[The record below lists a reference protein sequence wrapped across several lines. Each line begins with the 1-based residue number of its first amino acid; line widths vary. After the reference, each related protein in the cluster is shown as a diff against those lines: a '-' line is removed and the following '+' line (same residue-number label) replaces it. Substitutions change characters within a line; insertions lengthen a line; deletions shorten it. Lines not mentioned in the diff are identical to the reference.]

1 MKRIWLFAFLCLFLS
16 GCQLQEAA
24 TEPPTQPVVTVQ
36 DEEVV
41 VQVSF
46 GAIYCSD
53 PSLPAGQE
61 EVVFAGVPGQ
71 QREIYLATYE
81 NGVEVN

>member
-24 TEPPTQPVVTVQ
+24 TEPPTEPVVTVQ

-41 VQVSF
+41 DWIALQF
-46 GAIYCSD
+46 PKLLKAFEQCGAI
-53 PSLPAGQE
+53 
-61 EVVFAGVPGQ
+61 
-71 QREIYLATYE
+71 
-81 NGVEVN
+81 